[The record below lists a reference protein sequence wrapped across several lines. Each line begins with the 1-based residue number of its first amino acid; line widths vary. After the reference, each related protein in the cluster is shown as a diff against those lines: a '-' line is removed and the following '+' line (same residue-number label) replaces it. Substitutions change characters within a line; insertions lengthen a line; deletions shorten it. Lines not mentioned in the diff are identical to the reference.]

1 MGVHEAFRVSIQA
14 LRIYNKT
21 WKILS
26 LQNTIDRYIYHTKG
40 TPTNERVDEPGVEV
54 YPAHSF
60 PLPSLSLSET
70 SGLLCAPVFAMCNF
84 STTRQR
90 S

>member
-14 LRIYNKT
+14 LRIYSKT

-26 LQNTIDRYIYHTKG
+26 LQNTIDRYLYHTKG

-54 YPAHSF
+54 
-60 PLPSLSLSET
+60 
-70 SGLLCAPVFAMCNF
+70 
-84 STTRQR
+84 
-90 S
+90 